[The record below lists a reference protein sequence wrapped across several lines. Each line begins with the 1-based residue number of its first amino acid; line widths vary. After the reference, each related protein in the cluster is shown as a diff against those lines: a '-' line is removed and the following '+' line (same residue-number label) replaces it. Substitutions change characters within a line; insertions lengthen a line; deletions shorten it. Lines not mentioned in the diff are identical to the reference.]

1 MQSSKRRLFWSLV
14 IPVVALDAI
23 TKLVAENQLLRFA
36 PVQVV
41 SDVVQFRLVYNPGA
55 AFGLNVGPH
64 SRWVFFGLA
73 VLALVVLGAML
84 RGTEAADKLRIVSLS
99 LICAGAVGNLVDR
112 IRSPQGVVD
121 FIDVGI
127 GTMRWPTFNVA
138 DIAVSLGAIALAVSL
153 WREERAARLQP
164 AEPSAD
170 TSVP

>member
-1 MQSSKRRLFWSLV
+1 V

-121 FIDVGI
+121 FIDVG
-127 GTMRWPTFNVA
+127 T
-138 DIAVSLGAIALAVSL
+138 
-153 WREERAARLQP
+153 
-164 AEPSAD
+164 AD